1 MFSLLFLL
9 TAVVTAADPQFTKL
23 KEGEQAP
30 WDGRLFNDEAVAKFL
45 IEDKFKVEQC
55 NIQTS
60 YELSKLKSSLEL
72 DHAKLMIESQTKIA
86 ILDQKVELR
95 DQRIK
100 SLEKLKT
107 PPNAF
112 LWSAIGFVVGAGA
125 TVGITYAVNQ

>member
-1 MFSLLFLL
+1 MFSLFFLL
-9 TAVVTAADPQFTKL
+9 SAAIGADPQFTKL
-23 KEGEQAP
+23 KEGEAAP

-55 NIQTS
+55 NIQTA
-60 YELSKLKSSLEL
+60 YELSKLKSNLEL
-72 DHAKLMIESQTKIA
+72 DHAKLMIESQTQIA
-86 ILDQKVELR
+86 ILNQKVELR

-112 LWSAIGFVVGAGA
+112 LWSAIGFVVGASA